1 MSDSVIP
8 SQLDVP
14 PPWGTRFDIRDTLA
28 AYRAEAVKVH
38 LAATAPTQALAL
50 RRARLRGLATGT
62 VGCGMAAAAAWLLAA
77 SLTGPAPAPLAAPLP
92 AFKPVSMPESSSAR
106 SPAAD
111 AGLQAAVAEQP
122 EAAAAV
128 PAAVDS
134 PAPAAPLPVPLLA
147 ENATTGTAN
156 SAATSPIAAPVE
168 HAVARRHSY
177 AEPVPARQ
185 TAARS
190 ARAPA
195 AYDAGDS
202 ADNNASYSANNSA
215 GYSAGY
221 RLAVPA
227 YDASSRP
234 SAVAYLPPD
243 SHITLHE
250 HSRLIDE

>member
-1 MSDSVIP
+1 MS
-8 SQLDVP
+8 
-14 PPWGTRFDIRDTLA
+14 
-28 AYRAEAVKVH
+28 AV
-38 LAATAPTQALAL
+38 
-50 RRARLRGLATGT
+50 
-62 VGCGMAAAAAWLLAA
+62 
-77 SLTGPAPAPLAAPLP
+77 
-92 AFKPVSMPESSSAR
+92 
-106 SPAAD
+106 
-111 AGLQAAVAEQP
+111 AAVA
-122 EAAAAV
+122 AV
-128 PAAVDS
+128 AAAVDS
-134 PAPAAPLPVPLLA
+134 PAPVGPLPVPLLA
-147 ENATTGTAN
+147 ENATTGATNSTATR
-156 SAATSPIAAPVE
+156 AATSPIAAPVE

-202 ADNNASYSANNSA
+202 TDTNANYSANNSA

>member
-1 MSDSVIP
+1 MSAV
-8 SQLDVP
+8 
-14 PPWGTRFDIRDTLA
+14 A
-28 AYRAEAVKVH
+28 AV
-38 LAATAPTQALAL
+38 
-50 RRARLRGLATGT
+50 
-62 VGCGMAAAAAWLLAA
+62 AAAA
-77 SLTGPAPAPLAAPLP
+77 
-92 AFKPVSMPESSSAR
+92 
-106 SPAAD
+106 
-111 AGLQAAVAEQP
+111 
-122 EAAAAV
+122 
-128 PAAVDS
+128 DS
-134 PAPAAPLPVPLLA
+134 PTPVGPLPVPLLA

-202 ADNNASYSANNSA
+202 ADNNASYSAS
-215 GYSAGY
+215 YSAGY